1 MELNIN
7 DYNVSIMDI
16 LMHELDYTEEEAQ
29 TIVNDNGLE

>member
-16 LMHELDYTEEEAQ
+16 LMYELNYTEEEAQ